1 MNPVQAKPKFA
12 TEISEAMLIIAPVEV
27 EVNGTVDSFLE
38 YRPSSTSCCLVA
50 EDIKSWL
57 VVRFDDVHTISFLAG
72 FKDFSTISES
82 YEKKSNGV
90 YYVAN
95 NKVLIGLEQYLHR

>member
-1 MNPVQAKPKFA
+1 MNPVQAKPKLA
-12 TEISEAMLIIAPVEV
+12 SKISEATLIIAPVEI

-57 VVRFDDVHTISFLAG
+57 VVTFDDVHTVYILAW
-72 FKDFSTISES
+72 FKDVSAISES
-82 YEKKSNGV
+82 
-90 YYVAN
+90 
-95 NKVLIGLEQYLHR
+95 

>member
-1 MNPVQAKPKFA
+1 MNPVQAKPKFT
-12 TEISEAMLIIAPVEV
+12 TEISEAMLIIAPIEI

-57 VVRFDDVHTISFLAG
+57 VVRFDDVHTVSFLAW
-72 FKDFSTISES
+72 FKDVGAISES
-82 YEKKSNGV
+82 
-90 YYVAN
+90 
-95 NKVLIGLEQYLHR
+95 

>member
-50 EDIKSWL
+50 EDIKSWS
-57 VVRFDDVHTISFLAG
+57 VVRFDDVNTVSFLAW
-72 FKDFSTISES
+72 FKNVSAISES
-82 YEKKSNGV
+82 
-90 YYVAN
+90 
-95 NKVLIGLEQYLHR
+95 

>member
-1 MNPVQAKPKFA
+1 MNPVQAKPKFT
-12 TEISEAMLIIAPVEV
+12 TEISEAMLIIAPVEI

-57 VVRFDDVHTISFLAG
+57 VVRFDDVHTVSFFTW
-72 FKDFSTISES
+72 FKDFGAIS
-82 YEKKSNGV
+82 KSWNQ
-90 YYVAN
+90 
-95 NKVLIGLEQYLHR
+95 KS

>member
-38 YRPSSTSCCLVA
+38 YRPSSTGRCLVT
-50 EDIKSWL
+50 EYIKRWL
-57 VVRFDDVHTISFLAG
+57 DVRFDDVHTVSFFAW
-72 FKDFSTISES
+72 FKDFSAISE
-82 YEKKSNGV
+82 N
-90 YYVAN
+90 
-95 NKVLIGLEQYLHR
+95 